1 MPSVT
6 ADHAVFTDCCL
17 ARARSLPY
25 GLCWRPGFGR
35 RGDTNPMN
43 RRLSNRLSRLYDGPL
58 ASSLTALAIIALSIV
73 VSVTL

>member
-6 ADHAVFTDCCL
+6 TDHAGFTDCCF
-17 ARARSLPY
+17 ARAGSLPY
-25 GLCWRPGFGR
+25 CHFWRPGFGR
-35 RGDTNPMN
+35 QGDTNPMN
-43 RRLSNRLSRLYDGPL
+43 RRLLNRLSRLYDGPL